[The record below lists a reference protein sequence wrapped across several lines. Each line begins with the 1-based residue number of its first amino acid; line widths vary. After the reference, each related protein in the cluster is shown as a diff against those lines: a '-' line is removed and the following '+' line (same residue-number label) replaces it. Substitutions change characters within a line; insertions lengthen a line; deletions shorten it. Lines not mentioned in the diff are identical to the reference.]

1 MKAWMKAWMKESP
14 NRPYTARQLA
24 EYLEE
29 QHIKVALNGN
39 SNRRCV
45 RLQPLVKAQADS
57 LSFAVNDKQLDVLAK
72 SQAGIVILP
81 SNLESHCPITA
92 SSAQIWV
99 EDVYLAYAFIS
110 KLFSTE
116 PTFPTGCHPKAI
128 VHPDAVIS
136 EGVSIGPF
144 AVIEAGVIIGPNT
157 LIGPHVYLGERV
169 IVGSHC
175 KIYPNVTLY
184 HDVRIGNRVIIHSS
198 AVIGSDG
205 FGFAPSAEGWIKIH
219 QIGGVVLGDDVEVG
233 AGTTIDRGALEDTVI
248 ESGVKLDNQIQ
259 IAHNVRLGEKSA
271 LAACVGIAGSTKLG
285 KGCTVGGGV
294 GIGGHLDITDGV
306 HFSGNT
312 TVTRSVR
319 ASGSYSSGTVIEPS
333 QQWRKNAARFRSLD
347 DLFKRVRILEKK
359 LP

>member
-1 MKAWMKAWMKESP
+1 MKGSP
-14 NRPYTARQLA
+14 MRSYTARYLA
-24 EYLEE
+24 GYLEE
-29 QHIKVALNGN
+29 QLIKVTLNGN
-39 SNRRCV
+39 ANRHCV
-45 RLQPLVKAQADS
+45 RLQSLIKAKADS
-57 LSFAVNDKQLDVLAK
+57 LSFAVNEKQLVVLAS

-81 SNLESHCPITA
+81 NHLKPHCPITA

-116 PTFPTGCHPKAI
+116 STFPAGCHPKAI
-128 VHPDAVIS
+128 VHPDAVVS

-144 AVIEAGVIIGPNT
+144 AVIETGATIGPNT
-157 LIGPHVYLGERV
+157 IIGPHVYLGERV
-169 IVGSHC
+169 VVGSHC

-184 HDVRIGNRVIIHSS
+184 HDVRLGNRVIIHSS
-198 AVIGSDG
+198 AVLGSDG
-205 FGFAPSAEGWIKIH
+205 FGFAPSVDGWVKIH
-219 QIGGVVLGDDVEVG
+219 QIGGVVLGDDIEVG

-294 GIGGHLDITDGV
+294 GISGHLNITDGV

-312 TVTRSVR
+312 TVSRSIR
-319 ASGSYSSGTVIEPS
+319 SSGSYSSGTAMEPS
-333 QQWRKNAARFRSLD
+333 KQWRKNAARFRNLD
-347 DLFKRVRILEKK
+347 NLFKRVRILEKK